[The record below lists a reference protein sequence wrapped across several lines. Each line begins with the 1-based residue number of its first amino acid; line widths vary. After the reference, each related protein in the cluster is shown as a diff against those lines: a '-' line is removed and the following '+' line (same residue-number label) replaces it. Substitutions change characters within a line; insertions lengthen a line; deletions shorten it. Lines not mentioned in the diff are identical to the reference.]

1 MLGNSITATTL
12 AATSVALLSLLVAIE
27 LRTATAYDP
36 SDYNAGALDYPL
48 GEDDDGDGGVYDE
61 EGRLIIVPVG
71 TAGLGGVFNFT
82 SALGPFLLALASAVV
97 TLLGLTALGFLIWSL
112 VAGKYGYGGGFDP
125 SYGSGG
131 YGDSGA
137 YSSYTSFRR

>member
-1 MLGNSITATTL
+1 MGNSVTATTL
-12 AATSVALLSLLVAIE
+12 AAASVALLSLLVAIE
-27 LRTATAYDP
+27 LCTATTYDD
-36 SDYNAGALDYPL
+36 SNDYDALDY
-48 GEDDDGDGGVYDE
+48 GEESAYDE

-131 YGDSGA
+131 YGDSGS